1 VKENTAAELAD
12 ALLAESRKRILES
25 GGTDDEQALKIIE
38 DTVFEGGES
47 LDLKE
52 IERLIRR
59 IFARTRRRTGILD
72 IYTSMDAVNE
82 IMINGRD
89 NIFIEDRNGIRR
101 IDDSFDTTEEL
112 EDVIRNIASSVHR
125 EINEMNPILDARL
138 PDGSRVNAVYKN
150 IALNGPILTI
160 RKFSSDRLTIGEMIK
175 LGTLTSECADFLK
188 IVIESGYNIFISGGT
203 SSGKTTF
210 LNSLASF
217 IPSTERLIVIEDSS
231 ELQIRNTP
239 NLVQMECHNANTMGL
254 GEITM
259 DMLIRTSLR
268 MRPDRIIV
276 GEVRGGEVA
285 DMLQAMNTGHS
296 SLSTGHGNSVR
307 GMLRRLEAMYL
318 MAASMPMDAIRSQ
331 IVEGIDIMI
340 HLGRMPDGS
349 RRVMEIQELLEF
361 KDGNYLLNPLFSMN
375 EDMEL
380 IPSGNR
386 IVRRNR
392 MIWKGIND
400 DRL

>member
-1 VKENTAAELAD
+1 
-12 ALLAESRKRILES
+12 
-25 GGTDDEQALKIIE
+25 
-38 DTVFEGGES
+38 
-47 LDLKE
+47 
-52 IERLIRR
+52 
-59 IFARTRRRTGILD
+59 
-72 IYTSMDAVNE
+72 
-82 IMINGRD
+82 
-89 NIFIEDRNGIRR
+89 
-101 IDDSFDTTEEL
+101 
-112 EDVIRNIASSVHR
+112 
-125 EINEMNPILDARL
+125 
-138 PDGSRVNAVYKN
+138 
-150 IALNGPILTI
+150 
-160 RKFSSDRLTIGEMIK
+160 
-175 LGTLTSECADFLK
+175 
-188 IVIESGYNIFISGGT
+188 
-203 SSGKTTF
+203 
-210 LNSLASF
+210 
-217 IPSTERLIVIEDSS
+217 
-231 ELQIRNTP
+231 
-239 NLVQMECHNANTMGL
+239 MECHNANTMGL